1 MTIFLTILKVIGIVL
16 LAVLGIILAL
26 VLMIL
31 FVPVRYRVT
40 ANLQEEKRAKARIS
54 WLLHL
59 VNVVLDYR
67 ENQVVAYL
75 RILFFKK
82 ALWRYPQEEEPDSDE
97 EEGRRDKKNS
107 GAKEEQKA
115 EKISEAEEETPDTL
129 SEEDEELRKIL
140 HRIDESK
147 VAQGGLSAE
156 MENTDLPQQT
166 VASERTSDSGDMNV
180 AGMDSAN
187 LRKNESED
195 EKKHGYN
202 PVAWIRSVIR
212 KIKDTISKIREMLQ
226 NIHKTAERLTRE
238 VSDEHNQDAVRHLK
252 DEVFYFLKVLT
263 PKRFKM
269 DLEYSTG
276 SPDTTGQMLGIL
288 ALFPT
293 GYTNRWRICPDFASE
308 QFYVK
313 GVIDAKGRIFV
324 VQLLAMA
331 IRIVKDRNCRRL
343 YHRMQK

>member
-16 LAVLGIILAL
+16 LAVLGIVLAL

-40 ANLQEEKRAKARIS
+40 ADLQEEKRAKARIS

-67 ENQVVAYL
+67 ENQAVAYL

-82 ALWRYPQEEEPDSDE
+82 ALWQYPQEEE
-97 EEGRRDKKNS
+97 
-107 GAKEEQKA
+107 
-115 EKISEAEEETPDTL
+115 TPDAL
-129 SEEDEELRKIL
+129 SEEDEELRGIL
-140 HRIDESK
+140 QQIDENK
-147 VAQGGLSAE
+147 AANIE
-156 MENTDLPQQT
+156 
-166 VASERTSDSGDMNV
+166 DMNA

-195 EKKHGYN
+195 KKKHGHN

-212 KIKDTISKIREMLQ
+212 KIKDTISKIREMLR

-252 DEVFYFLKVLT
+252 DEIFHFLKILT

-276 SPDTTGQMLGIL
+276 SPDTTGQVLGIL

-293 GYTNRWRICPDFASE
+293 GYTNRWHICPDFASE
-308 QFYVK
+308 ELYVK
-313 GVIDAKGRIFV
+313 GVIDAKGRLFV
-324 VQLLAMA
+324 VQLLAMV